1 MSTFGLWVVEEI
13 VRKPLLDDF
22 TAFEKHDVVAVFMA
36 APILVV
42 VINAFN
48 ISAYNAWPPP
58 GLTLSWFQ
66 KALSTAGFITGLWR
80 SLTVAIFA
88 TLTII
93 LIGIPTAYAISR
105 FRFHGCE
112 LLRAILF
119 APLVVPRVVL
129 GFGLFILFVTTR
141 SQYSARFRALH

>member
-1 MSTFGLWVVEEI
+1 
-13 VRKPLLDDF
+13 
-22 TAFEKHDVVAVFMA
+22 MA
-36 APILVV
+36 ATR
-42 VINAFN
+42 
-48 ISAYNAWPPP
+48 
-58 GLTLSWFQ
+58 LTLSWFQ

-112 LLRAILF
+112 LLRAILL
-119 APLVVPRVVL
+119 APLVVPRDRKSVV
-129 GFGLFILFVTTR
+129 
-141 SQYSARFRALH
+141 